1 MQKLI
6 KVQELGVVDYLSAW
20 QMHKQIADRVLTGKI
35 ENTLLLLQ
43 HPSVY
48 TAGRRTQL
56 SDRPLDNTPVID
68 VDRGGKIT
76 WHGIGQLVG
85 YPIIKLKNS
94 ADVVGFV
101 RELENA
107 LIQVCEEFGI
117 TAQRYCER
125 SGVWVRDE
133 KGDRKI
139 AAIGL
144 RVAKIRNQVG
154 VADAGCHLQRAFG
167 ADQLASGHPVRT
179 EEGAGEQRI
188 FCGHAQRAAR
198 VRCVLRQA
206 GHILH
211 RRPFLRHS
219 QLQAALPKAQRIMQR
234 YHRAVFA
241 AVLVNAVQ
249 PGDAKVQAAA
259 AHTRHNVPGALKQNI
274 QRGDGREAGLILA
287 RVGLDHAQT
296 AALQKI
302 EACGFE
308 AALAGQAQADVGALH
323 NCS

>member
-1 MQKLI
+1 MQKLV

-20 QMHKQIADRVLTGKI
+20 EVQKQIAEEVLTRKI

-76 WHGIGQLVG
+76 WHGVGQLVG
-85 YPIIKLKNS
+85 YPIIKLKNP

-107 LIQVCEEFGI
+107 LIQVCGEFDI

-133 KGDRKI
+133 MGDRKI

-144 RVAKIRNQVG
+144 RVAKG
-154 VADAGCHLQRAFG
+154 VSTHGFALNVNPDLSAYLKII
-167 ADQLASGHPVRT
+167 P
-179 EEGAGEQRI
+179 
-188 FCGHAQRAAR
+188 CG
-198 VRCVLRQA
+198 
-206 GHILH
+206 I
-211 RRPFLRHS
+211 P
-219 QLQAALPKAQRIMQR
+219 
-234 YHRAVFA
+234 
-241 AVLVNAVQ
+241 
-249 PGDAKVQAAA
+249 DAKVTSLSAELGVQV
-259 AHTRHNVPGALKQNI
+259 TIEQVMPVLEKYICPVLEN
-274 QRGDGREAGLILA
+274 LA
-287 RVGLDHAQT
+287 Q
-296 AALQKI
+296 
-302 EACGFE
+302 
-308 AALAGQAQADVGALH
+308 
-323 NCS
+323 

>member
-1 MQKLI
+1 MMQKLI

-20 QMHKQIADRVLTGKI
+20 EMQKQIAEEVLTGKI

-76 WHGIGQLVG
+76 WHGVGQLVG

-107 LIQVCEEFGI
+107 LIQVCAEFGI

-133 KGDRKI
+133 KSDRKI

-144 RVAKIRNQVG
+144 RVAKG
-154 VADAGCHLQRAFG
+154 VSTHGFALNVNPDLSAY
-167 ADQLASGHPVRT
+167 SKIIP
-179 EEGAGEQRI
+179 
-188 FCGHAQRAAR
+188 CG
-198 VRCVLRQA
+198 
-206 GHILH
+206 I
-211 RRPFLRHS
+211 P
-219 QLQAALPKAQRIMQR
+219 
-234 YHRAVFA
+234 
-241 AVLVNAVQ
+241 
-249 PGDAKVQAAA
+249 DAKVTSLSAELGEQI
-259 AHTRHNVPGALKQNI
+259 TIEQVMP
-274 QRGDGREAGLILA
+274 
-287 RVGLDHAQT
+287 V
-296 AALQKI
+296 LQKYLCPVL
-302 EACGFE
+302 EN
-308 AALAGQAQADVGALH
+308 LAQ
-323 NCS
+323 